1 MLTKHYII
9 LLLSLVLGCASCQW
23 HEAEAVIAMADSIDQ
38 TQHVI
43 YNDTAALGLVIR
55 QLDNPMGR
63 VFKHST
69 LGKAYYY
76 MGRNHSLSNRIAE
89 AAKCYIE
96 ADRLHI
102 DDPIYRG
109 RVNSCMGY
117 ICRQNNNDSLALI
130 FYENSSQFF
139 KESNNEWYYAHSILN
154 ISYHLINLSQYNQAD
169 SLLRF
174 TRTISIDSAYTAR
187 YYELKGLYFYKQ
199 QQYDSALVYFNQA
212 LNYWHSEEE
221 KCFSYLK
228 IMQSYYFR
236 DKNIE
241 YALPFAL
248 RLISFSNSPGYIH
261 DAYYCLIKNAQ
272 QNGDADLV
280 SKYASTREDINR
292 LLRKQKDL
300 YTQSVMLLEEY
311 ISNPHPLRWF
321 WTTLLGAT
329 LLCIIL
335 IFSIVIYR
343 KHSIIHLQVATNNL
357 QEATEKIEELSTCL
371 EKQAKEQKNNFYNPY
386 LLNILKRYPTPPN
399 RWNEYSLL
407 KKDVEPYL
415 YNWLIAL
422 EQLGLTNREKV
433 FCVFIFVY
441 RHLPISEVAD
451 YMNITNRAVRVLKTR
466 VAQKLG
472 ITSVELIDYL
482 QKLTNAD

>member
-43 YNDTAALGLVIR
+43 YDDTAALGLVIR

-76 MGRNHSLSNRIAE
+76 MGRNLADNHQQIAE

-117 ICRQNNNDSLALI
+117 ICRQNNNDSLALF
-130 FYENSSQFF
+130 FYERASQDF
-139 KESNNEWYYAHSILN
+139 KESGNEMRYALN
-154 ISYHLINLSQYNQAD
+154 ILDLCEININLRNYDVAETHLQIASGYQ
-169 SLLRF
+169 L
-174 TRTISIDSAYTAR
+174 DSAYRAY
-187 YYELKGLYFYKQ
+187 YYETRGIYFYEQ
-199 QQYDSALVYFNQA
+199 QLFDSALIYFNQA

-228 IMQSYYFR
+228 IMQTYYWGH
-236 DKNIE
+236 KEIKKTLQ
-241 YALPFAL
+241 YAHMIISKSNNPNY
-248 RLISFSNSPGYIH
+248 LIN
-261 DAYYCLIKNAQ
+261 AYYCMML
-272 QNGDADLV
+272 DAKTNNDTQLL
-280 SKYASTREDINR
+280 SQYAHAREDANR
-292 LLRKQKDL
+292 LFKKHKSSYDIAQAMLQKYL
-300 YTQSVMLLEEY
+300 EHPNPWRWIWIALVLLM
-311 ISNPHPLRWF
+311 F
-321 WTTLLGAT
+321 VCLL
-329 LLCIIL
+329 
-335 IFSIVIYR
+335 SIVAVIVYR
-343 KHSIIHLQVATNNL
+343 KRTVSAYIKMDALSIHL
-357 QEATEKIEELSTCL
+357 
-371 EKQAKEQKNNFYNPY
+371 KEQEDVV
-386 LLNILKRYPTPPN
+386 LELKHIQDCEKLTNKIRAKYPTPLN
-399 RWNEYSLL
+399 AWNDYTML
-407 KKDVEPYL
+407 KKDLNPYL
-415 YNWLIAL
+415 YNFLNAL
-422 EQLGLTNREKV
+422 EDWKLTNREKV
-433 FCVFIFVY
+433 FCVFIFIY

-451 YMNITNRAVRVLKTR
+451 YMNITDRAVRVLKTR

-472 ITSVELIDYL
+472 ITSIELIDYL